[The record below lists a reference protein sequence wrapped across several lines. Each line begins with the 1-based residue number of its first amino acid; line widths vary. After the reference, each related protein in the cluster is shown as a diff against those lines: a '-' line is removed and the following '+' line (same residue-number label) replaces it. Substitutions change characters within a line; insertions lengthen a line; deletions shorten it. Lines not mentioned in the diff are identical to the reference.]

1 MIQLAPL
8 LKREGKMRK
17 VGKWGGGAK
26 YLSNGVRNLCLVTD
40 VAGVKGSVV
49 IALDD
54 VKDSD
59 GVTTCDQSFNYV
71 TTEETAAADD
81 KKSIAL

>member
-1 MIQLAPL
+1 
-8 LKREGKMRK
+8 MRK
-17 VGKWGGGAK
+17 VGDGEGSR
-26 YLSNGVRNLCLVTD
+26 YLANGVRNLGLVTD
-40 VAGVKGSVV
+40 IAGVKGSVV

-59 GVTTCDQSFNYV
+59 GVTTRDQSFNYV

-81 KKSIAL
+81 KKRVALL